1 MSRYG
6 LFIRYV
12 APSVLAFALSGV
24 YAIVDGFFVGHSMG
38 DAGLSA
44 INIAFPVVSL
54 IQSLGTGIGMGGAV
68 IWAVKRGTESEEE
81 AGRYVRGTLLLLLIF
96 SVVSTVA
103 LYFLIEP
110 ILRLFGAEGEILDMG
125 EDYLN
130 VIVLGAACQI
140 FATGIV
146 PIIRNNGSSMFAL
159 VVMMSGFFANIFL
172 DYMFVWVW
180 ETGTTGAA
188 IATVL
193 GQLVTA
199 LEALIYLLYRKLPI
213 KGRLQG
219 FGCMAADIVRV
230 GIAPFGL
237 TLSPMISL
245 MLINRFSMAS
255 GGEAAVACYAC
266 IAYALTIVQMLMQGV
281 GDGSQP
287 LMSKYYGEG
296 SGLQVVQTRKI
307 AYITALGLA
316 VACNI
321 LLFITRG
328 EIGALFGSSEDTS
341 GMVADVIPIFL
352 IGLVFY
358 AFSRI
363 TTSGFYATE
372 KALYSYLC
380 VYAEPILLLALLLVL
395 PVFFG
400 QEGVWWSVVLSQVLT
415 AMLAFVLKT
424 DVDRRER
431 IKHGIK

>member
-1 MSRYG
+1 
-6 LFIRYV
+6 
-12 APSVLAFALSGV
+12 
-24 YAIVDGFFVGHSMG
+24 
-38 DAGLSA
+38 
-44 INIAFPVVSL
+44 
-54 IQSLGTGIGMGGAV
+54 
-68 IWAVKRGTESEEE
+68 
-81 AGRYVRGTLLLLLIF
+81 
-96 SVVSTVA
+96 
-103 LYFLIEP
+103 
-110 ILRLFGAEGEILDMG
+110 
-125 EDYLN
+125 
-130 VIVLGAACQI
+130 
-140 FATGIV
+140 
-146 PIIRNNGSSMFAL
+146 
-159 VVMMSGFFANIFL
+159 
-172 DYMFVWVW
+172 MFVWVW

-255 GGEAAVACYAC
+255 GGAAAVACYAC

-352 IGLVFY
+352 IGLVFMRFHVLPLRVFTQRKRRCIHICVFMRNQY
-358 AFSRI
+358 CCLPCCLCFRSFLDRK
-363 TTSGFYATE
+363 GCGG
-372 KALYSYLC
+372 ALYS
-380 VYAEPILLLALLLVL
+380 
-395 PVFFG
+395 
-400 QEGVWWSVVLSQVLT
+400 
-415 AMLAFVLKT
+415 
-424 DVDRRER
+424 RRC
-431 IKHGIK
+431 

>member
-1 MSRYG
+1 M
-6 LFIRYV
+6 
-12 APSVLAFALSGV
+12 
-24 YAIVDGFFVGHSMG
+24 
-38 DAGLSA
+38 
-44 INIAFPVVSL
+44 
-54 IQSLGTGIGMGGAV
+54 
-68 IWAVKRGTESEEE
+68 
-81 AGRYVRGTLLLLLIF
+81 
-96 SVVSTVA
+96 
-103 LYFLIEP
+103 
-110 ILRLFGAEGEILDMG
+110 
-125 EDYLN
+125 
-130 VIVLGAACQI
+130 
-140 FATGIV
+140 
-146 PIIRNNGSSMFAL
+146 
-159 VVMMSGFFANIFL
+159 
-172 DYMFVWVW
+172 
-180 ETGTTGAA
+180 
-188 IATVL
+188 
-193 GQLVTA
+193 
-199 LEALIYLLYRKLPI
+199 
-213 KGRLQG
+213 
-219 FGCMAADIVRV
+219 VRV

-395 PVFFG
+395 TVFFG

>member
-1 MSRYG
+1 M
-6 LFIRYV
+6 
-12 APSVLAFALSGV
+12 
-24 YAIVDGFFVGHSMG
+24 
-38 DAGLSA
+38 
-44 INIAFPVVSL
+44 
-54 IQSLGTGIGMGGAV
+54 
-68 IWAVKRGTESEEE
+68 
-81 AGRYVRGTLLLLLIF
+81 
-96 SVVSTVA
+96 
-103 LYFLIEP
+103 
-110 ILRLFGAEGEILDMG
+110 
-125 EDYLN
+125 
-130 VIVLGAACQI
+130 
-140 FATGIV
+140 
-146 PIIRNNGSSMFAL
+146 
-159 VVMMSGFFANIFL
+159 
-172 DYMFVWVW
+172 
-180 ETGTTGAA
+180 
-188 IATVL
+188 
-193 GQLVTA
+193 
-199 LEALIYLLYRKLPI
+199 
-213 KGRLQG
+213 
-219 FGCMAADIVRV
+219 
-230 GIAPFGL
+230 
-237 TLSPMISL
+237 
-245 MLINRFSMAS
+245 
-255 GGEAAVACYAC
+255 
-266 IAYALTIVQMLMQGV
+266 
-281 GDGSQP
+281 
-287 LMSKYYGEG
+287 
-296 SGLQVVQTRKI
+296 QTRKI